1 MLSIV
6 WLEYTQCK
14 HIKFW
19 LRDEQ
24 QQFLQHLFEP
34 YLKGHIKTIR
44 RLIFTD
50 YTTVYCTSNPCNGTH
65 EVNHKL
71 ISSTKPWRNLSCL
84 ILSTLRFVLN
94 RGVVILAEQC
104 LCSILSKVSFGSTG
118 EFLH

>member
-1 MLSIV
+1 MRSIV
-6 WLEYTQCK
+6 WLECTQCK

-34 YLKGHIKTIR
+34 YLKGDIKIIR

-50 YTTVYCTSNPCNGTH
+50 YTCVYCTSKPCNGTH

-71 ISSTKPWRNLSCL
+71 ISSTKPWRNLNGL

-94 RGVVILAEQC
+94 RGVVISAEQC
-104 LCSILSKVSFGSTG
+104 LCSILPKVPFDSTR
-118 EFLH
+118 EFSD